1 MPEISVMKKIIVA
14 CLPVVLLLSVGNAQ
28 ITLTDADMPHAGD
41 SARYSVANQAFLLQA
56 GSSGPNRMWDFSD
69 LTSSSQYVNNF
80 QTVSSTA
87 FTYQLVFTLG
97 PSASNVAMADPNGIN
112 IPSQTG
118 VSLTDVYNFYKRS
131 SSEFSQTG
139 FGASVQGFPLPVAY
153 SSKDKLYPLPLDYQS
168 QSTSNYRY
176 QIDIPTL
183 GYYGRVAERINEV
196 DAYGTLKLPFGTF
209 EVLRLKSILKATDS
223 LALDTFNLG
232 FNIPYPDEIHYK
244 YVAKNYG
251 WPLLEITASDIFG
264 LEVVT
269 RAVYRDT
276 LKKSSIGFSEL
287 PYSSINIYPNPA
299 TELVMIKSELLK
311 TSDITYT
318 LFDGCG
324 RKIIEQFRSNQRPGT
339 CIEALHLNSMNLSN
353 GMYFIKIQTGDSKSS
368 IHPLLV
374 NNH

>member
-1 MPEISVMKKIIVA
+1 MKKFIFTLIA
-14 CLPVVLLLSVGNAQ
+14 FGLFASGIQAQ

-41 SARYSVANQAFLLQA
+41 SARYSVANQAFLIQP
-56 GSSGPNRMWDFSD
+56 GSSGASQNWDFSN
-69 LTSSSQYVNNF
+69 LTSASQYVNNF

-87 FTYQLVFTLG
+87 FTYQIVFTLG
-97 PSASNVAMADPNGIN
+97 ASASNVAMSDPNGIN

-131 SSEFSQTG
+131 SGEFSQTG

-153 SSKDKLYPLPLDYQS
+153 SSKDKLYPLPLEYQS
-168 QSTSNYRY
+168 ASTSNYRY
-176 QIDIPTL
+176 QINIPTL
-183 GYYGRVAERINEV
+183 GYYGRVAERMNEV
-196 DAYGTLKLPFGTF
+196 DGYGTLKLPFGTF

-276 LKKSSIGFSEL
+276 LKKSTDSFSDL
-287 PYSSINIYPNPA
+287 PYSDINIYPNPA
-299 TELVMIKSELLK
+299 CQLVMIKTELLK
-311 TSDITYT
+311 TTELTYT
-318 LFDGCG
+318 IFDACG
-324 RKIIEQFRSNQRPGT
+324 RKLQEQIRSHQAPGT
-339 CIEALHLNSMNLSN
+339 CIEALNLSSMNLSN
-353 GMYFIKIQTGDSKSS
+353 GMYFVKIQAGNSKPTMK
-368 IHPLLV
+368 PLLV
-374 NNH
+374 HNH